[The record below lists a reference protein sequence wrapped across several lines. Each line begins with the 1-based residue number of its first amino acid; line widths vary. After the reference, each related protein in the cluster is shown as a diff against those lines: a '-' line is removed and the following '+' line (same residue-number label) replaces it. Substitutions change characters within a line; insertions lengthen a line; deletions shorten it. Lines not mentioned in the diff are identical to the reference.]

1 MSDIIENPEA
11 YFRQFIPPRS
21 ALLKELEEEAYRE
34 DIPIVGP
41 VVGEFL
47 FILARII
54 RAEKIL
60 ELGTAIGYS
69 AIFLSEAF
77 ESSNGQLITIENNS
91 SMAQRAQKNIQRA
104 GFEKQI
110 EIRVGD
116 AFQVIETLSA
126 PFDLI
131 FMDIDKVDY
140 FRALPHCRRLLRKSG
155 LLIADNVGF
164 KDAGPFNAAIHTS
177 KAFRSVSLF
186 SFLPLHSP
194 ERDGICLALR
204 L

>member
-1 MSDIIENPEA
+1 MSAIIENPET
-11 YFRQFIPPRS
+11 YFRQFIPSRS
-21 ALLKELEEEAYRE
+21 ALLKELEEEAHKE
-34 DIPIVGP
+34 DIPIIGP
-41 VVGEFL
+41 VIGELL

-69 AIFLSEAF
+69 AIFLSGAF
-77 ESSNGQLITIENNS
+77 ESSEGQLITIENDS
-91 SMAQRAQKNIQRA
+91 AMAHRAQKNIQRA

-110 EIRVGD
+110 EIRIDD
-116 AFQVIETLSA
+116 AFQVMKTLRA

-131 FMDIDKVDY
+131 FMDIDKADY
-140 FRALPHCRRLLRKSG
+140 YRALPHCHRLLRKNG
-155 LLIADNVGF
+155 LLVADNVGF
-164 KDAGPFNAAIHTS
+164 KDADPFNASIYTS
-177 KAFRSVSLF
+177 KAFRPVSLF

>member
-1 MSDIIENPEA
+1 MAPMIKDPET

-21 ALLKELEEEAYRE
+21 ALLKELEKEASQE
-34 DIPIVGP
+34 DIPIIGP
-41 VVGEFL
+41 VVGELL

-69 AIFLSEAF
+69 AIFLSQAF
-77 ESSNGQLITIENNS
+77 ESVKGQLITIENDPT
-91 SMAQRAQKNIQRA
+91 MAQRAQKNFQRA
-104 GFEKQI
+104 GLDKLI

-116 AFQVIETLSA
+116 GIEVIKTIST

-140 FRALPHCRRLLRKSG
+140 NRALSHCGRLLRKNG
-155 LLIADNVGF
+155 LLVADNVGF
-164 KDAGPFNAAIHTS
+164 EDADPFNASIYAS
-177 KAFRSVSLF
+177 KAFRLVSLY

-194 ERDGICLALR
+194 EKDGICFALR

>member
-1 MSDIIENPEA
+1 MAPILEDPET
-11 YFRQFIPPRS
+11 YFRQFVPPRS
-21 ALLKELEEEAYRE
+21 ALVKELEEEASQE
-34 DIPIVGP
+34 DIPIIGP
-41 VVGEFL
+41 VVGELL

-69 AIFLSEAF
+69 AIFLSQAF
-77 ESSNGQLITIENNS
+77 ESLKGQLITIENDS
-91 SMAQRAQKNIQRA
+91 IMAQRAQKNFHRA
-104 GFEKQI
+104 GFEKLI

-116 AFQVIETLSA
+116 AIEVIKTIST

-131 FMDIDKVDY
+131 FMDIDKIDY
-140 FRALPHCRRLLRKSG
+140 NRALPHCRRLLRKNG
-155 LLIADNVGF
+155 LLVADNVGF
-164 KDAGPFNAAIHTS
+164 EDADSFNASIYAS
-177 KAFRSVSLF
+177 KAFRLVSLF

-194 ERDGICLALR
+194 EKDGICFALR

>member
-1 MSDIIENPEA
+1 MPPIMENPEI

-34 DIPIVGP
+34 EIPIIGP
-41 VVGEFL
+41 VVGELL
-47 FILARII
+47 FILARVI

-60 ELGTAIGYS
+60 ELGTATGYS

-77 ESSNGQLITIENNS
+77 ESLNGQLITIENDKT
-91 SMAQRAQKNIQRA
+91 MAQRARKNFQRA

-110 EIRVGD
+110 DSRVGD
-116 AFQVIETLSA
+116 AIEVMKTLPA

-131 FMDIDKVDY
+131 FMDIDKIDY
-140 FRALPHCRRLLRKSG
+140 NRALTHCRRLLRKNG
-155 LLIADNVGF
+155 LLVADNVGF
-164 KDAGPFNAAIHTS
+164 EDADPFNASIYAS
-177 KAFRSVSLF
+177 KAFRVVSLF

-194 ERDGICLALR
+194 EKDGICLALR

>member
-1 MSDIIENPEA
+1 MPAIIDNPET
-11 YFRQFIPPRS
+11 YFKQFIPPRS
-21 ALLKELEEEAYRE
+21 ALLKALEEEAYQE
-34 DIPIVGP
+34 DIPIIGP
-41 VVGEFL
+41 VVGELL

-77 ESSNGQLITIENNS
+77 ENLKGQLITIENDS
-91 SMAQRAQKNIQRA
+91 AMAQRAQRNFQRA

-110 EIRVGD
+110 EIRLGD
-116 AFQVIETLSA
+116 ATEVMKTLPA

-140 FRALPHCRRLLRKSG
+140 NRALTHCSRLLRKNG

-164 KDAGPFNAAIHTS
+164 EDADPFNVSIYAS
-177 KAFRSVSLF
+177 KAFRPVSLF
-186 SFLPLHSP
+186 SFLPFHSP
-194 ERDGICLALR
+194 EKDGICLALR